1 MAVRFSPFSVDVFTE
16 FPLALP
22 PRESESGDLALVPVS
37 PSPRKALRQWCGDR
51 MGCSASMTAW
61 AFGAVPKPT
70 GRKMTLTLCHSKP
83 PFVMIRISFDGCLRK
98 SLCIASVDFPGFRA
112 QTHIPSDRATIMA
125 DMMFKSMRRVSLS
138 SW

>member
-1 MAVRFSPFSVDVFTE
+1 
-16 FPLALP
+16 
-22 PRESESGDLALVPVS
+22 
-37 PSPRKALRQWCGDR
+37 

-125 DMMFKSMRRVSLS
+125 DMMFRSMRRVSLS
-138 SW
+138 SQISGTSPMASADS